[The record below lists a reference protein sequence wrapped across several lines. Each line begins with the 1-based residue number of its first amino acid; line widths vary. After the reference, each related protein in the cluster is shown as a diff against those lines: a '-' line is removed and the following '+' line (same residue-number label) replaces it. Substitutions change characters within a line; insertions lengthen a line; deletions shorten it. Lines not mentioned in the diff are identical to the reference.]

1 MIQLR
6 QDIWCACSVDILEY
20 TVKEIRDSS
29 EDTFYILKSKKG
41 VGRFGSIEIMVYET
55 TAMGLKFLELVSPE
69 SEYSEEY
76 GLGPFTEGTY
86 HTTLEA
92 ARDSMARQQI
102 TLLERNIFD
111 LERRLA
117 EEKVRKSKWEKMLIG
132 AK

>member
-1 MIQLR
+1 MRLQLR
-6 QDIWCACSVDILEY
+6 QDVWCACSVDILEY
-20 TVKEIRDSS
+20 RVKEIRDSS
-29 EDTFYILKSKKG
+29 EGTFYILKSKKG

-92 ARDSMARQQI
+92 ARKSFAETQIQLIDREIERLKRQLSDSEA
-102 TLLERNIFD
+102 
-111 LERRLA
+111 
-117 EEKVRKSKWEKMLIG
+117 RKSKWEKML
-132 AK
+132 